1 LTGSDRRLEA
11 LVLRIRIVLAVLIL
25 GFVGIA
31 QETGLASGDL
41 LVRGLAVGLGL
52 AAASGIQQL
61 AGRRAQQV
69 GVIVGIVAEFFAFAI
84 AVALFERYVP
94 LAPAILI
101 WPIVAGA
108 FFVRQ
113 LYVLYLAALAT
124 AMVLEIGILRN
135 GTQVVD
141 LIAAL
146 GWGALY
152 VSLGAIASA
161 VAATLRR
168 AQRHAASAYTSVA
181 TVSTATTYAEL
192 AEIVFAYAERVL
204 DLPVDA
210 PAAFLFDTGDGM
222 LAAIESEGLDPE
234 ARARFRLDASG
245 AARLSSV
252 APKAGWIDP
261 GALDAAVVPVVFRGG
276 AVFLAPLRD
285 DARTVGFVL
294 VGRGRRR
301 RLSPETDAA
310 LGRLTAQAAV
320 AAIRIRGT
328 RAVETQRQAMAVLLD
343 GRGAGDSDN
352 EIAAWLARTVRELVP
367 TEGIAVLQDAPDAT
381 VRALLIVG
389 LRTEHVGPESLV
401 LVNEGRRR
409 GVAVIIPDA
418 ASEERLV
425 LPPFLRHGACV
436 LVPLRGQRAYLLVQR
451 QARDSFTTGDLQLLV
466 LLCDQAASLFARA
479 GAVASDPGN
488 PGAPAVPVEHR
499 LAAVTAHVH
508 DEEGAAHAQEDRARI
523 VDAFR
528 LAIEG
533 NQPQLAG
540 SGERV
545 AALAGSLA
553 ARLRLPNED
562 ADAIYVASLLRDVGE
577 LGIDRRI
584 LDTPGHLTPEQREI
598 VERHPLLGETILA
611 TLAFLGPVAQIV
623 RGHHERWD
631 GSGYPGHLRAE
642 DIPVGARLVAVADA
656 FVAMTSPRPYRA
668 ALRASEAMAAVV
680 QARGRAFDPAVVDA
694 LVALG
699 EAGAIPLG

>member
-1 LTGSDRRLEA
+1 MTGADRRLEA
-11 LVLRIRIVLAVLIL
+11 LVVRIRIALAIGIL

-31 QETGLASGDL
+31 QQTSLAGGDL
-41 LVRGLAVGLGL
+41 LVRGLVVGLGL
-52 AAASGIQQL
+52 AAAAGIQQL
-61 AGRRAQQV
+61 VGRSDRRV
-69 GVIVGIVAEFFAFAI
+69 GVVVGIVAEFFAFAI

-101 WPIVAGA
+101 WPIVAAA

-113 LYVLYLAALAT
+113 LHVIYLAALAT
-124 AMVLEIGILRN
+124 AMAFEILILRN
-135 GTQVVD
+135 GAQILD
-141 LIAAL
+141 LITAL

-152 VSLGAIASA
+152 GSLGAVAST
-161 VAATLRR
+161 VATTLRR
-168 AQRHAASAYTSVA
+168 AQRQAASAYASIA

-204 DLPVDA
+204 DLPADA

-234 ARARFRLDASG
+234 ARARFRLDPVG
-245 AARLSSV
+245 AARLS
-252 APKAGWIDP
+252 ALLPQAGWI
-261 GALDAAVVPVVFRGG
+261 GRAALDAAIAPEAFRGG
-276 AVFLAPLRD
+276 AVFVAPLRD
-285 DARTVGFVL
+285 DARIVGFVFA
-294 VGRGRRR
+294 GRDRRR
-301 RLSPETDAA
+301 GLSPETDAA
-310 LGRLTAQAAV
+310 LGRLTTQAAI

-328 RAVETQRQAMAVLLD
+328 QAAETQREAMAVLLD
-343 GRGAGDSDN
+343 GRGASDTAS

-367 TEGIAVLQDAPDAT
+367 TDGIAVLQDAPDAT
-381 VRALLIVG
+381 VRALLMVG
-389 LRTEHVGPESLV
+389 LSTEHVDRESLV

-418 ASEERLV
+418 ASEQHLV
-425 LPPFLRHGACV
+425 LPSFLRQGACV
-436 LVPLRGQRAYLLVQR
+436 LVPLRGQLLYLLVQR
-451 QARDSFTTGDLQLLV
+451 HKRDSFTTGDLQLLV
-466 LLCDQAASLFARA
+466 LLCEQAASLFARA
-479 GAVASDPGN
+479 ETAAADPG
-488 PGAPAVPVEHR
+488 ARTRLPVEQR
-499 LAAVTAHVH
+499 LAAVTAHVLDVQGDTH
-508 DEEGAAHAQEDRARI
+508 GQEDRARI

-553 ARLRLPNED
+553 AHLGLPHAD

-611 TLAFLGPVAQIV
+611 TLAFLGPVAEIV

-631 GSGYPGHLRAE
+631 GSGYPGHLRSE
-642 DIPVGARLVAVADA
+642 DIPLGARIVAVADA

-668 ALRASEAMAAVV
+668 ALRASEAMGAVV
-680 QARGRAFDPAVVDA
+680 QARGQAFDPAVVDA

-699 EAGAIPLG
+699 EAGTLPLG